1 MNRTDIASLMGEE
14 WLSREPG
21 GVCGIHAKDGREGG
35 REGGRGE
42 GLMYTSHN
50 PYHSTI
56 LASRKVKENT
66 SKGMNNF
73 TKE

>member
-1 MNRTDIASLMGEE
+1 MESMLKMG
-14 WLSREPG
+14 
-21 GVCGIHAKDGREGG
+21 GREGG
-35 REGGRGE
+35 RERGRV
-42 GLMYTSHN
+42 MYTSHN